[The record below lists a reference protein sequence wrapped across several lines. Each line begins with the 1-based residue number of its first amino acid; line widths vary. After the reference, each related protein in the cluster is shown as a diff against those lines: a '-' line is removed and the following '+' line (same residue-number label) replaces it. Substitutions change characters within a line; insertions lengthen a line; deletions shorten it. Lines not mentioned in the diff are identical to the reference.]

1 MDKEEYKVR
10 LETIRSLAQEGDFGA
25 ASQVADTVDWKR
37 VKSIRTL
44 CMIGEVYEASGKFED
59 ANRVLTYAHAR
70 QAANKTV
77 LYRLTEVNLRTGH
90 FDDAQRYCDE
100 FEIAARGDAM
110 RHILRYK
117 LLTAKNAP
125 IEERIRVLEAY
136 RESEFTERWAYE
148 LAVLYKEHGDTEKCV
163 HLCDDMILW
172 FSEGKYVT
180 KAMELKMKLRPL
192 TAEQLRKYHNRPM
205 DEEEEK
211 DVSPYQSY
219 GFTQE
224 VPVQTPVFTGL
235 AGTNASPAGQKA
247 AAADDGLR
255 EGKDPAMQ
263 KSLAEGIRA
272 VFAGLRQEEGTDVPE
287 EKDAFAPV
295 TAEEVNPRKIKALE
309 PEMIGS
315 AAITPP
321 LSEGSGAGEK
331 QLTIDQYMNTPEG
344 EKAATYDELMAE
356 TRANLANAV
365 ASGRYEK
372 LKAEA
377 IEDKP
382 AKEASVTITD
392 LPEEEEAGPKE
403 DPYARLYGKET
414 DETLGLTRPFNL
426 QEEVEKALAAQS
438 REMSESDEALRRRA
452 VEETLRSAGILT
464 DSAREAEA
472 KKAAEAAARA
482 EEDSR
487 MSKEEEEA
495 LAAAGFTFT
504 ETPVT
509 GGSAFA
515 AAPER
520 SEEEEIEELIGGR
533 EKIREMQRRPVEP
546 RPLDDSEKE
555 IFTYFTKVPGMT
567 EQITMALADVHNH
580 ADDPTSR
587 SGNIMIIGRQGSGK
601 TRLSDALIV
610 SICKDLGL
618 RAARAAKIIA
628 ADLNEKS
635 PAQIFSKLRGGFLV
649 IEGAGEMSD
658 ETVGK
663 LIAAMEHRTDNLVVM
678 LEDEKAD
685 LMALLSRHP
694 ELEPKFTSTIVI
706 PVFTNDELITFARTY
721 AKERGYRVDEMGI
734 LALYTK
740 IGNNQSATE
749 PVTVGKV
756 KEMMDAAI
764 GRADSGARRISRR
777 FSKRAVDKD
786 GRILLHEKDFEM

>member
-37 VKSIRTL
+37 VKSIHTL

-70 QAANKTV
+70 STTNKTV

-110 RHILRYK
+110 RHLLRYK

-125 IEERIRVLEAY
+125 IEERIKVLEAY

-192 TAEQLRKYHNRPM
+192 TAEQLRKYHNRPT

-211 DVSPYQSY
+211 DNLLYSSY
-219 GFTQE
+219 GFKE
-224 VPVQTPVFTGL
+224 SIPAAAPVNTGFTGVK
-235 AGTNASPAGQKA
+235 PAAKPA
-247 AAADDGLR
+247 AASADGLR
-255 EGKDPAMQ
+255 TGGDPAMQ

-287 EKDAFAPV
+287 DRNAFQVAP
-295 TAEEVNPRKIKALE
+295 AEEINPRKVKALE

-331 QLTIDQYMNTPEG
+331 QLTIDQYMSTPEG
-344 EKAATYDELMAE
+344 ERAATYDELMAE

-372 LKAEA
+372 LKAESL
-377 IEDKP
+377 EDRP
-382 AKEASVTITD
+382 PKEASVTITD
-392 LPEEEEAGPKE
+392 LPEEEDAGPKE

-414 DETLGLTRPFNL
+414 DESLGLTRPFNL

-464 DSAREAEA
+464 DSAKAEAEA
-472 KKAAEAAARA
+472 RKAAEEAVRA
-482 EEDSR
+482 EESTR

-504 ETPVT
+504 EMPVKP
-509 GGSAFA
+509 GRASEA
-515 AAPER
+515 AAER
-520 SEEEEIEELIGGR
+520 SEEDEIEELIGGR
-533 EKIREMQRRPVEP
+533 DKIREMQRRPVEP

-663 LIAAMEHRTDNLVVM
+663 LITAMEHRTDNLVVM

-685 LMALLSRHP
+685 LMALLTRHP

-756 KEMMDAAI
+756 KDMMDAAI
-764 GRADSGARRISRR
+764 SRADSGARRISRR

-786 GRILLHEKDFEM
+786 GRILLHEKDFEV